1 MQNVSYNYYSLKKL
15 EIMANGELPKE
26 FEVIVIGTG
35 LEESIVAAACARNGH
50 SVLHLDSNDFYGDQ
64 WASFTF
70 EGLQKWLDGSRAK
83 SDEKEDSQAEPKV
96 LKDLLE
102 NGETLLPL
110 DHEKT
115 VTKISEDFHAKEVKE
130 TLKSDEEE
138 EERKSDTPVVVE
150 PWTKAKLLANS
161 RHFNLDLTPRL
172 LFSKGSMV
180 ELLISSNV
188 SRYTEFKSVTRVLTH
203 LNGKLEHVPSSR
215 ADVFSTKHI
224 SVIEKRLLMK
234 YLTFCLNYQEHL
246 DKIEPDLQRPYEEFL
261 KKEKLTPTLIHFI
274 MNSIAMV
281 PKSVN
286 CEEGLKSTQKFLAS
300 LGRFGFTPFLWP
312 MYGTG
317 ELPQAFCRLSAVFG
331 GTYFLSRPIDGIIYK
346 ENQVQGVIVDGQRIN
361 CSYLVIARKLCPQAL
376 RTESNEKQT
385 VFRDIHLLK
394 SSILTSEKEELS
406 FLTLPGSEET
416 EDGQSQ
422 SYVMEVGHG
431 ASACPRG
438 MYSLQVNSL
447 KSDTFET
454 MVQPLLT
461 QDQLIYSLR
470 WKRTYETLKKTLN
483 GNVALCHDPVF
494 ELDFDEAIAHARN
507 MFDAIFPGEDFL
519 PRAPEPEEIIL
530 GDESITAEEEVAHDE
545 NPPKPEERTSTEV
558 KSQDPKK
565 SEKEKVEDDQKEE
578 SMLTEQSAANENEAQ
593 DQ

>member
-1 MQNVSYNYYSLKKL
+1 
-15 EIMANGELPKE
+15 MANAELPKQ

-50 SVLHLDSNDFYGDQ
+50 SVLHLDPNDFYGDQ

-70 EGLQKWLDGSRAK
+70 DGLQRWLHGSKDK
-83 SDEKEDSQAEPKV
+83 SEDADTRIEPSV
-96 LKDLLE
+96 NQELLE
-102 NGETLLPL
+102 DQETLLTL
-110 DHEKT
+110 DNEKT
-115 VTKISEDFHAKEVKE
+115 VTVISEDFYAKVPEKIVEDDETEEVKE
-130 TLKSDEEE
+130 SNLPGSI
-138 EERKSDTPVVVE
+138 E
-150 PWTKAKLLANS
+150 PWTKEKLFASS

-180 ELLISSNV
+180 ELLISSNI

-224 SVIEKRLLMK
+224 SMIEKRLLMK

-246 DKIEPDLQRPYEEFL
+246 DKIDTDLQKPYEEFL

-281 PKSVN
+281 PNSVN
-286 CEEGLKSTQKFLAS
+286 CEEGLKATQKFLAS

-331 GTYFLSRPIDGIIYK
+331 GTYFLGRPIDGIIK
-346 ENQVQGVIVDGQRIN
+346 KQDRVQGVIVDGQRIV
-361 CSYLVIARKLCPQAL
+361 CSHLVIARKLCPQDL
-376 RTESNEKQT
+376 RTEVLKTET
-385 VFRDIHLLK
+385 VFRDIHLLN
-394 SSILTSEKEELS
+394 SSLLSSEKEELS
-406 FLTLPGSEET
+406 FLTLPGSDKT
-416 EDGQSQ
+416 ESGFGQ

-431 ASACPRG
+431 ASACPKG
-438 MYSLQVNSL
+438 MYSLQVSSL
-447 KSDTFET
+447 KNGTFEE
-454 MVQPLLT
+454 MVQPLLA

-470 WKRTYETLKKTLN
+470 WKHTYSTLKECIKA
-483 GNVALCHDPVF
+483 NVALCHDPVF
-494 ELDFDEAIAHARN
+494 ELDFDEAIAHAQTVFN
-507 MFDAIFPGEDFL
+507 TIFPGEDFL

-530 GDESITAEEEVAHDE
+530 GEDPETTVDEPLQNTNPSKSEEEKESKKQGSEDETHINDSKEQNSKGDGTHLNDSKQGESTEDESKAQSEE
-545 NPPKPEERTSTEV
+545 K
-558 KSQDPKK
+558 
-565 SEKEKVEDDQKEE
+565 
-578 SMLTEQSAANENEAQ
+578 
-593 DQ
+593 